1 MGSISY
7 IKSSADKAKKNNR
20 EHSLFGSVP
29 VMIKDFIENE
39 EINLS
44 AVLKRIEKNVPK
56 KLFHNLD
63 TIYVG
68 RFPEL
73 DARNVESVYMD
84 GAIYLSNNQLDEDN
98 LYKSIVHE
106 LAHNL
111 EEYYQEEIYSDERI
125 ISEFIDKRKNLR
137 RILESNKLFCNP
149 VLYLKL
155 EVEEEFDNFLY
166 KTVGYDKLAMLT
178 ANIFLSPYAATSLRE
193 YFSNGFEHYFSDIN
207 PEYFNKLCPK
217 LYFKISSLTK
227 E

>member
-7 IKSSADKAKKNNR
+7 IKSSANKAKKNNR

-44 AVLKRIEKNVPK
+44 AVLKKIEKNVPK

-63 TIYVG
+63 TIYIG
-68 RFPEL
+68 QFPEL

-84 GAIYLSNNQLDEDN
+84 GAVYLSNNQLDEDN

-111 EEYYQEEIYSDERI
+111 EEYYQEEIYGDERI
-125 ISEFIDKRKNLR
+125 ISEFIDKRKSLR

-166 KTVGYDKLAMLT
+166 KTVGYDRLALLT

-193 YFSNGFEHYFSDIN
+193 YFSNGFEHYFTDIK
-207 PEYFNKLCPK
+207 PEFFNKLCPK